1 MLKKERSE
9 AGGGCSSS
17 IMPPP
22 PLLPGLT
29 GLGFRLYRW
38 ATLCTVLPELVYASR
53 LVRGREEATSAAVR
67 QRLGLCRRGLP
78 WLRPSSVAPPLVSPT
93 DPATTSS
100 TIASTTSS
108 PAASSSGPM
117 PPRRPVWVHAA
128 SLGESIAAL
137 WITRRLVHAGLGP
150 CLITTSTVS
159 AQTYLRGRTDVQ
171 GRESFAGSVYGDGG
185 TGCGSID
192 VDVCCDADA
201 ASYTPTGTNA
211 NAAAEISATDTMT
224 DGVSGNA
231 SASPPPAPAPVPAP
245 ALASE
250 DGQGTVA
257 IVVPGGLSSGKT
269 SVINDLVAELR
280 RCGVRV
286 GSTLE
291 REDGTLRGRV
301 DVFEHHPDSLSYR
314 SGRFD
319 GPSAGRAAAADRRWI
334 ATHHPRF
341 VIMNANATDGAYL
354 GIDGAP
360 LLLHGTLPTDCTAA
374 MPGPHWSDFMLFT
387 LHNARLR
394 EDGFRSA
401 DGAQAQWA
409 KRAQQK
415 CAWVPRQHRGRWACI
430 EPPPPDAD
438 VRAAW
443 ARHRDRGNDQGA
455 VTARAAAFVLRHMA
469 GPLGAIDPD
478 SRRAHVA
485 DADECG
491 DAGGRDRCTWAEYV
505 PLDTPRATLHFIDH
519 WRPRAAIFVESELW
533 PNLLHAASTRGVPM
547 ALVQARLS
555 ETSVVRWS
563 AVAAGRRLLED
574 MVALFDV
581 ILAQDL
587 VQARVFSDL
596 MATEGQREGPAETSG
611 GGDRRTSRTDR
622 VMCVGNL
629 KHVNMHSG
637 GSSIILVEEE
647 KCGGGGGSESD
658 SEHWG
663 GTTKCRVLNG
673 RDDDNGDVVDGVSGR
688 QRRWIAASFH
698 RQEIDEVVRACA
710 ILATS
715 GCMANPAASVVSE
728 GASVSAGSSVSAP
741 SAASL
746 AASSETTYRRQ
757 HRHGETADL
766 HQVTWKTA
774 GKDITFTAAHG
785 ETVRTAAL
793 RRGLVS
799 PHNGRAN
806 LVNCRG
812 LGTCGTCAVQIDGNM
827 EPMER
832 SAKEELRLN
841 LPPHGGSGS
850 SSSSLRLACQV
861 QVQGDMTVTKRT
873 GFWGQYNEVA
883 VGSMPTAPF
892 GELEFLLDDKS
903 PPKAGKDDDGFD
915 NNVGTVGNAATPP
928 TVILAPRHR
937 DVGAELVVKLRE
949 QVPGMPIIFRSGGDG
964 SLSTLSTLSTKI
976 DSRMDLRGDSV
987 HACAT
992 QTLAQ
997 TIAQCPPGSA
1007 LILDTVGELTEA
1019 YTHCAVAFVGGS
1031 LHPSLKGHNI
1041 AEAAHAGAM
1050 IVHGPHMSSF
1060 QSTVDALREI
1070 DPHCTTAVT
1079 SGGGL
1084 AGVVRGALH
1093 CLTPETE
1100 NAEGAWELTGAMK
1113 TEEEGGGRGGVGR
1126 GGERGG
1132 VRVAMA
1138 AIHSRA
1144 VLGIGDAV
1152 VDFVRP
1158 TVGRFVGERAPS

>member
-1 MLKKERSE
+1 
-9 AGGGCSSS
+9 
-17 IMPPP
+17 MPPP
-22 PLLPGLT
+22 PPLPGLT

-38 ATLCTVLPELVYASR
+38 ATLCTFLPELVYASR

-67 QRLGLCRRGLP
+67 QRLGLCRLGLP

-93 DPATTSS
+93 NPATTSSTAAS

-159 AQTYLRGRTDVQ
+159 AQTYLRGRADVQ

-185 TGCGSID
+185 TGS
-192 VDVCCDADA
+192 
-201 ASYTPTGTNA
+201 
-211 NAAAEISATDTMT
+211 DTTT

-231 SASPPPAPAPVPAP
+231 SASPPPAPAPAP

-291 REDGTLRGRV
+291 REGGTLRGRV
-301 DVFEHHPDSLSYR
+301 DVFEHHPDSVSYR

-341 VIMNANATDGAYL
+341 VIMNTNATDGAYL
-354 GIDGAP
+354 GVDGLP
-360 LLLHGTLPTDCTAA
+360 LLLHGTLPTDCTVT

-394 EDGFRSA
+394 DDGFRSA

-469 GPLGAIDPD
+469 APLGAIDPD
-478 SRRAHVA
+478 SRRAHAA
-485 DADECG
+485 DADEYS

-505 PLDTPRATLHFIDH
+505 PLDTPRAALNFIDH

-574 MVALFDV
+574 MVASFDV
-581 ILAQDL
+581 ILAQDP

-596 MATEGQREGPAETSG
+596 MATERQKEGPVETG
-611 GGDRRTSRTDR
+611 GGDDRRTGRTDR

-629 KHVNMHSG
+629 KHVNMRSG
-637 GSSIILVEEE
+637 GSGIPLVEEE
-647 KCGGGGGSESD
+647 KCGDGGGDGGGGSESD

-673 RDDDNGDVVDGVSGR
+673 GDDDNGDVVDGVSGR

-715 GCMANPAASVVSE
+715 GCMANPAASVVSV
-728 GASVSAGSSVSAP
+728 GASVSAVSAPSAPSAP

-746 AASSETTYRRQ
+746 AASSETTYGRQ
-757 HRHGETADL
+757 HRHGDTAEL
-766 HQVTWKTA
+766 HHVTWKTA
-774 GKDITFTAAHG
+774 GKDVTFTAAHG

-841 LPPHGGSGS
+841 FPPHGGSDS

-861 QVQGDMTVTKRT
+861 QVQGDITVTKRT

-903 PPKAGKDDDGFD
+903 PPKSDKDDDVVG
-915 NNVGTVGNAATPP
+915 NTVGTVGNATPP

-937 DVGAELVVKLRE
+937 DVVDELVAKLRE
-949 QVPGMPIIFRSGGDG
+949 QVPGMPILIRPGGDG
-964 SLSTLSTLSTKI
+964 SLSTLSTKI
-976 DSRMDLRGDSV
+976 DSRMDLHGDSA
-987 HACAT
+987 HACVN

-997 TIAQCPPGSA
+997 AIAQCPPGSA
-1007 LILDTVGELTEA
+1007 LILDSVGELTEA

-1070 DPHCTTAVT
+1070 DPHCTTTVT

-1100 NAEGAWELTGAMK
+1100 NAEGASELTGAMK
-1113 TEEEGGGRGGVGR
+1113 TEEEGGRRGDVGR
-1126 GGERGG
+1126 GGGREE
-1132 VRVAMA
+1132 VCVAMA

-1144 VLGIGDAV
+1144 VRGIGDAV

-1158 TVGRFVGERAPS
+1158 TAGRFFGERAPS